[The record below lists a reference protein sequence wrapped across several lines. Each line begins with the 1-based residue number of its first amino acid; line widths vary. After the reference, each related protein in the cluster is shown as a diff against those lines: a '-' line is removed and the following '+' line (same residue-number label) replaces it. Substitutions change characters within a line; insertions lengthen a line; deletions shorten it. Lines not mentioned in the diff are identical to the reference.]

1 MKLVLA
7 ARNAAEGVPYRTPD
21 AQLEPPMTP
30 AKTTSPRTKKSPA
43 KKTSS
48 RGGDDANLELV
59 MRLMAVPGRSGEETA
74 VAAMI
79 QDELRQAGADM
90 SLVRTDDTPERS
102 PLGGQIGN
110 LTFQLPGTV
119 KGPRRLLVAHMDA
132 VPLCV
137 GSKPVRD
144 GKTVRSADKSTGL
157 AADNRAGCATILSA
171 ARDILTKRLPHPP
184 LTFLW
189 CVQEEVG
196 LFGARHG
203 DLSLLGKPKLAFNW
217 DGGPAE
223 KLTIGA
229 TGAFRM
235 KIAIQGLASHAGGAP
250 EKGISAVTI
259 AALAI
264 ADLQQ
269 AGWLGLI
276 EKDGIRG
283 TSNVGVVSGGAATNV
298 VTDLVE
304 LRAECR
310 AHDAKF
316 RKRILKTF
324 EEAFEKAAASVTNHE
339 GRAGKV
345 KFESRQDYESFL
357 LRNEEPCVVEA
368 ERAVRMVGL
377 NPIRA
382 ISNGGLDANW
392 LSARGIPTVTLG
404 CGQQNVHTT
413 SERLDIAA
421 FEHACRI
428 ALQLAA
434 PDATA

>member
-1 MKLVLA
+1 M
-7 ARNAAEGVPYRTPD
+7 
-21 AQLEPPMTP
+21 PPPKAISSRPKKP
-30 AKTTSPRTKKSPA
+30 AA
-43 KKTSS
+43 KKLSSS
-48 RGGDDANLELV
+48 RSSDSSLDLV
-59 MRLMAVPGRSGEETA
+59 MRLMAVPGRSGEESQ
-74 VAAMI
+74 VAALI
-79 QDELRQAGADM
+79 QDELRRAGADM
-90 SLVRTDDTPERS
+90 SQVRTDDTPKRS
-102 PLGGQIGN
+102 PLGGEIGN

-119 KGPRRLLVAHMDA
+119 KGPRRLLVAHLDA
-132 VPLCV
+132 VPLCI
-137 GSKPVRD
+137 GSKPVRK
-144 GKTVRSADKSTGL
+144 GKLVQSADKSTGL
-157 AADNRAGCATILSA
+157 AADNRAGCAAILSA
-171 ARDILTKRLPHPP
+171 ALAILKHKLPHPP

-235 KIAIQGLASHAGGAP
+235 KIIVEGLASHAGGAP

-264 ADLQQ
+264 ADLHN

-276 EKDGIRG
+276 EKVGIRG
-283 TSNVGVVSGGAATNV
+283 TSNVGVVTGGAATNV
-298 VTDLVE
+298 VTDHLE

-316 RKRILKTF
+316 RKRIL
-324 EEAFEKAAASVTNHE
+324 EAYRNAFEKAAKSVTNHE
-339 GRAGKV
+339 GRSGKI
-345 KFESRQDYESFL
+345 KFESRQDYDSFA
-357 LRNEEPCVVEA
+357 LRTDEPCVVEA
-368 ERAVRMVGL
+368 ERAVRAVGL
-377 NPIRA
+377 DPVRA

-413 SERLDIAA
+413 SERLDIPA

-428 ALQLAA
+428 ALKLAA
-434 PDATA
+434 PHAEA

>member
-1 MKLVLA
+1 
-7 ARNAAEGVPYRTPD
+7 
-21 AQLEPPMTP
+21 MTP
-30 AKTTSPRTKKSPA
+30 AKTSASRTKKPAA
-43 KKTSS
+43 KKPSPS
-48 RGGDDANLELV
+48 RTDDSTLDLV
-59 MRLMAVPGRSGEETA
+59 MRLMAVPGRSGEESQ
-74 VAAMI
+74 VAALI
-79 QDELRQAGADM
+79 QDELRRAGADM
-90 SLVRTDDTPERS
+90 SQVRTDDTPKRS
-102 PLGGQIGN
+102 PLGGEIGN
-110 LTFQLPGTV
+110 LTFQLPGTA
-119 KGPRRLLVAHMDA
+119 KAPRRLLVAHMDA

-137 GSKPVRD
+137 GSRPVRK
-144 GKTVRSADKSTGL
+144 GKLVQSADKSTGL
-157 AADNRAGCATILSA
+157 AADNRAGCAAILSA
-171 ARDILTKRLPHPP
+171 ALAILKHKLPHPP

-235 KIAIQGLASHAGGAP
+235 KINVEGLASHAGGAP

-264 ADLQQ
+264 ADLQN

-283 TSNVGVVSGGAATNV
+283 TSNVGVVTGGAATNV
-298 VTDLVE
+298 VTDYLE

-316 RKRILKTF
+316 RKRILDAF
-324 EEAFEKAAASVTNHE
+324 RAAFEKAAASVTNHE
-339 GRAGKV
+339 GVAGKI
-345 KFESRQDYESFL
+345 KFESRQDYESFA
-357 LRNEEPCVVEA
+357 LRSDEPCVVEA
-368 ERAVRMVGL
+368 ERAVRAVGL
-377 NPIRA
+377 NPVRA

-413 SERLDIAA
+413 SERLDIPA
-421 FEHACRI
+421 FEYACRI
-428 ALQLAA
+428 ALKLTA
-434 PDATA
+434 PDADA